1 MSTATAT
8 GARTARATGTNA
20 PTMTARI
27 GTRASRTRPR
37 TSTPMTR
44 IRPAMF
50 AATSAPSRRPPTST
64 ATATGART
72 ARATGTNARMLT
84 ARIGTRAS
92 RTRPRTSTPMTR
104 IRPAMFAATSAPS
117 RRPPTSTATATG
129 ARTARAT
136 GTNARMLTARI
147 GTRAS
152 RTRPRTSTPMT
163 RIRPAMFAATSAP
176 SRLLHPPSSSSPL
189 TATAVRAAWSRSPLK
204 KAAGMFFPPAALP
217 RLMVRNSRRGRSA
230 ALNTMRATATSCSE
244 TPRSRLCGR
253 IPQ

>member
-1 MSTATAT
+1 MTRERNIPWSQLTTREMRLRRQSEHTGDTMSTATAT

-20 PTMTARI
+20 RMLIARI

-44 IRPAMF
+44 IRSAMY
-50 AATSAPSRRPPTST
+50 AATSAPSRRPPTNT

-72 ARATGTNARMLT
+72 VRATGTNARMLI
-84 ARIGTRAS
+84 ARIGKK
-92 RTRPRTSTPMTR
+92 
-104 IRPAMFAATSAPS
+104 
-117 RRPPTSTATATG
+117 
-129 ARTARAT
+129 
-136 GTNARMLTARI
+136 
-147 GTRAS
+147 AS

-189 TATAVRAAWSRSPLK
+189 TATAARAAWNRSPLK
-204 KAAGMFFPPAALP
+204 KAAGTSFPPAALP
-217 RLMVRNSRRGRSA
+217 HLMVRNSRLGRSA
-230 ALNTMRATATSCSE
+230 ALNTMRATTMSCSE